1 MSMMQSRKAPARLTS
16 DLLAPKGQATPSI
29 VSLDWFNNE
38 PRRHADSG
46 ARSMHAVDAG
56 AGDPAARPKRTQE
69 RATGTDGNAPPRIAM
84 TLRMDHERHLRLKLL
99 AAHRGQSAQE
109 ILTEAFDAFLGR
121 PEFASL
127 LIRCRCLK

>member
-1 MSMMQSRKAPARLTS
+1 MIMMQSRKTPARLTS
-16 DLLAPKGQATPSI
+16 DLLAPKGQAIPSI

-38 PRRHADSG
+38 PRRRSDSLVPP
-46 ARSMHAVDAG
+46 MYPVDAG
-56 AGDPAARPKRTQE
+56 AGDTAARPKKTR
-69 RATGTDGNAPPRIAM
+69 RKATGTNGNAPPRIAM
-84 TLRMDHERHLRLKLL
+84 TLRMDPERHLRLKLL